1 MTTLRPT
8 ATASRRQFLR
18 QTLLGLAA
26 ANLASTWLPAAT
38 PFPALVVDTHTHFY
52 DPTRAQGVP
61 WPPKDDAV
69 LYRTILPKNYQS
81 LPKPQ
86 SVTGTIV
93 VEASSWIEDNQWI
106 LDLAEKN
113 PFILGF
119 VGHLP
124 VGTQEFRPLLTKFGG
139 KRLFRGLRLTSE
151 TLRPGLDQ
159 PRFLADLKLLA
170 ERELSLDVVG
180 GSDLL
185 PSVAKLAKLVP
196 SLRIVIDHLAGV
208 KIDGQEPETTWTQA
222 LRQAAEGAN
231 VFLKISGLVEGS
243 GQKDNKAPRQTSF
256 YRPVLDTAW
265 NVFGP
270 TRLLYGSNWPVCEHF
285 ADLATVQRI
294 VLEYLVPKGREALD
308 NIFAANSQRA
318 YKWTRRV

>member
-113 PFILGF
+113 PFIFGF

-124 VGTQEFRPLLTKFGG
+124 VGTQEFRPLLGARRRMELRQEDGG
-139 KRLFRGLRLTSE
+139 
-151 TLRPGLDQ
+151 
-159 PRFLADLKLLA
+159 
-170 ERELSLDVVG
+170 
-180 GSDLL
+180 LL
-185 PSVAKLAKLVP
+185 PEP
-196 SLRIVIDHLAGV
+196 AGACLLQSEHAPV
-208 KIDGQEPETTWTQA
+208 YRPARDLGIPDQA
-222 LRQAAEGAN
+222 L
-231 VFLKISGLVEGS
+231 
-243 GQKDNKAPRQTSF
+243 
-256 YRPVLDTAW
+256 
-265 NVFGP
+265 
-270 TRLLYGSNWPVCEHF
+270 
-285 ADLATVQRI
+285 
-294 VLEYLVPKGREALD
+294 
-308 NIFAANSQRA
+308 IFN
-318 YKWTRRV
+318 